1 MKGTV
6 LAHGVISA
14 QNGHRYNFTQEDVKS
29 QDKVQIG
36 DEVDFVAN
44 DGRANEIYVI
54 SKILNSKISNIR
66 TLALV
71 GAWIYILYYM

>member
-14 QNGHRYNFTQEDVKS
+14 QNGHRYSFTQEDIKS
-29 QDKVQIG
+29 QGEIKIG

-54 SKILNSKISNIR
+54 NKILNSKISNIR

-71 GAWIYILYYM
+71 GACLSILYYM